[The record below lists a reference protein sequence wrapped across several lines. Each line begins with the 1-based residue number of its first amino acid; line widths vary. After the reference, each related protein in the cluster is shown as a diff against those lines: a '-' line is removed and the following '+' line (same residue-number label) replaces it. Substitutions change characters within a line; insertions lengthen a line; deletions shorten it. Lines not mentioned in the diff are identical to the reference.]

1 MGQRGSD
8 EGRKEAGKRGPWGS
22 LLLLLTKSRGKEPFR
37 FASGSGAPWSCVKG
51 EKGTS
56 AE

>member
-1 MGQRGSD
+1 MGQKGSD
-8 EGRKEAGKRGPWGS
+8 EGRKEVGKRGPQGS

-37 FASGSGAPWSCVKG
+37 FASGNGLQWSCVKG
-51 EKGTS
+51 EKETS